1 MPGAGGGLLR
11 VPDVSSF
18 GLSSKEV
25 ADRLLSEGGV
35 AVLPG
40 TDFGA
45 NGEGKIRL
53 SYVGDMET
61 LEEGVRHRPT
71 LENRRGGKR

>member
-1 MPGAGGGLLR
+1 MPEGAFYAF
-11 VPDVSSF
+11 PDVSSF

-25 ADRLLSEGGV
+25 ADRLLREGGV

-53 SYVGDMET
+53 SYVGEMET
-61 LEEGVRHRPT
+61 LEEGVRRIAAA
-71 LENRRGGKR
+71 LGKIAEEGKR

>member
-1 MPGAGGGLLR
+1 M
-11 VPDVSSF
+11 
-18 GLSSKEV
+18 
-25 ADRLLSEGGV
+25 SEGGV

-61 LEEGVRHRPT
+61 LEEGVRRIAAT
-71 LENRRGGKR
+71 LGKIAEEGRR

>member
-1 MPGAGGGLLR
+1 MT
-11 VPDVSSF
+11 
-18 GLSSKEV
+18 SKEV
-25 ADRLLSEGGV
+25 ADLLLEEGGV

-53 SYVGDMET
+53 SYVGDMDVLREGLKRIAET
-61 LEEGVRHRPT
+61 L
-71 LENRRGGKR
+71 GKLAVVAAK

>member
-1 MPGAGGGLLR
+1 MPGPAGHLR
-11 VPDVSSF
+11 FPDVSSF
-18 GLSSKEV
+18 GMTSKQI
-25 ADRLLSEGGV
+25 ADLLLNDGGV

-53 SYVGDMET
+53 SYVGDMDT
-61 LEEGVRHRPT
+61 LKEDREDRQGSR
-71 LENRRGGKR
+71 